1 MKIGILSFRSKDPE
15 PAVEDLKLVQAAQE
29 IGYEAVLIPTWECS
43 IEYGEEETV
52 LWKGKPF
59 PALDLLIP
67 RARFI
72 YYSEL
77 NLHLL
82 ELLEQRYPTLNK
94 TTGVALAK
102 NKIKTL
108 HELFAVGLPQPRST
122 VIEDKSCLKQAADQV
137 GGYPLVIKAPYGTF
151 GMGVHLANTK
161 EEAEEILYTYE
172 RKHLWPHA
180 IVQEFIK
187 EAEGKDSRL
196 FVIGGKVV
204 AAMERVAQEG
214 EFRSNVE
221 LGATAR
227 VVHPSD
233 GMQTLAVRAVEAL
246 GLDYAGV
253 DIVSSAR
260 GPLILEVNANAGF
273 KTLEEV
279 SGVNIARTLIEHA
292 VQRLR

>member
-15 PAVEDLKLVQAAQE
+15 PAVEDLKLVLAAQE
-29 IGYEAVLIPTWECS
+29 MGYEAMLIPTWECS
-43 IEYGEEETV
+43 IEYGEEEKV
-52 LWKGKPF
+52 LWKGEPF
-59 PALDLLIP
+59 PALDLLVP

-82 ELLEQRYPTLNK
+82 ELLEQRFPSLNK
-94 TTGVALAK
+94 TAGVALAK

-108 HELFAVGLPQPRST
+108 HELFEAGLPQPRST
-122 VIEDKSCLKQAADQV
+122 VIEDKSCLEQAAEQV
-137 GGYPLVIKAPYGTF
+137 GGYPLIIKAPYGTF
-151 GMGVHLANTK
+151 GIGVHLASTE
-161 EEAEEILYTYE
+161 EEAEQILDSYE

-187 EAEGKDSRL
+187 EADGRDSRL
-196 FVIGGKVV
+196 FVIDGRVV
-204 AAMERVAQEG
+204 AAMERSAQEG

-221 LGATAR
+221 LGATAK
-227 VVHPSD
+227 VLEPSEELKS
-233 GMQTLAVRAVEAL
+233 LAAKAVAAL

-253 DIVSSAR
+253 DIVNSAR

-279 SGVNIARTLIEHA
+279 SGINIARALIEYA

>member
-29 IGYEAVLIPTWECS
+29 MGHDAMLIPTWECS
-43 IEYGEEETV
+43 IEYGEEEKV
-52 LWKGKPF
+52 LYKGKPF
-59 PALDLLIP
+59 PQLDILVP

-82 ELLEQRYPTLNK
+82 ELLEKRFPSLNK
-94 TTGVALAK
+94 AAGVALAK

-108 HELFAVGLPQPRST
+108 HELFAAGLPQPRST
-122 VIEDKSCLKQAADQV
+122 VIEDKLHLPQAAEQV
-137 GGYPLVIKAPYGTF
+137 GGYPLVVKAPYGTF
-151 GMGVHLANTK
+151 GIGVHLAETA
-161 EEAEEILYTYE
+161 EDAEAILSSYE

-180 IVQEFIK
+180 IVQEFIA
-187 EAEGKDSRL
+187 EADGKDSRL
-196 FVIGGKVV
+196 FVIGGGVV
-204 AAMERVAQEG
+204 AAMERTAQEG

-221 LGATAR
+221 LGASA
-227 VVHPSD
+227 HLIKPSEEL
-233 GMQTLAVRAVEAL
+233 QSLAIKAVSAL

-253 DIVSSAR
+253 DIISSAR

-273 KTLEEV
+273 KTLDEV
-279 SGVNIARTLIEHA
+279 SGVDIARAIIEYA
-292 VQRLR
+292 VLHSR